1 MPYLQAA
8 LTAPK
13 PLTQSDSPGEQ
24 VPNLNQQE
32 SAYIPKKKKNYTL
45 WKTLRRPKT
54 LTPYVDRNLENVR
67 GIRC

>member
-32 SAYIPKKKKNYTL
+32 SAYISKKKNDTL
-45 WKTLRRPKT
+45 WKTLRLPKT
-54 LTPYVDRNLENVR
+54 LTPYVDRNLENVH

>member
-32 SAYIPKKKKNYTL
+32 SAYIPKKKKKLYALEDFKTSKDFNTL
-45 WKTLRRPKT
+45 
-54 LTPYVDRNLENVR
+54 
-67 GIRC
+67 C

>member
-32 SAYIPKKKKNYTL
+32 SAYISKKKT
-45 WKTLRRPKT
+45 
-54 LTPYVDRNLENVR
+54 
-67 GIRC
+67 IRFGRL